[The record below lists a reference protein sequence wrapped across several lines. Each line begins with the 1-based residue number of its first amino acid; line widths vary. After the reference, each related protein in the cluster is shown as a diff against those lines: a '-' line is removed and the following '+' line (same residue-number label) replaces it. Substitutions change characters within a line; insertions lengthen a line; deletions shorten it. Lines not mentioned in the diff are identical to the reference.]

1 MALLAALSLPL
12 GFTDPSLAEVGSSVR
27 QNALQ
32 LPPLPCGGV
41 AAAVCGLGPSEPCY
55 YDAACDDSSLLGCN
69 AGGVGARCRF
79 CGFGEYDSIPCPE
92 AISTAHGDPLFK
104 RNTTQKKF
112 WMPLKEPVILMSWQA
127 LEPKETL
134 ELSGQAYET
143 PTTHDQ
149 WFDSFALTSN
159 GKQVFNVS
167 SGFSHLGTVRLS
179 LDGTAVGLTD
189 ERKSGAVNF
198 TSVRSPITLELT
210 KLPER
215 LRIGTKR
222 AQKLTVR
229 MSNGFAFS
237 VYSAKAAKF
246 ENATTQVKY
255 VHLNVRLDSGIP
267 AGATGVVPELA
278 GVVSMASSTKAML
291 KDQQTSQVPDP
302 DPNPNLHPDPDP
314 DPNPNPGPHPNP
326 NLNSDLNQDVVVGA
340 QKAKRRVQR
349 AQLNLV
355 QLQAAG
361 NLVL

>member
-12 GFTDPSLAEVGSSVR
+12 GFTDPSLAEAGSSVR
-27 QNALQ
+27 QKALQ

-79 CGFGEYDSIPCPE
+79 CGFGEYDSVPCPE

-112 WMPLKEPVILMSWQA
+112 WMPLKEPVVLMSWQA

-278 GVVSMASSTKAML
+278 GVVRMASSTKAML
-291 KDQQTSQVPDP
+291 KDQQTS
-302 DPNPNLHPDPDP
+302 
-314 DPNPNPGPHPNP
+314 
-326 NLNSDLNQDVVVGA
+326 QDVVVGA

>member
-12 GFTDPSLAEVGSSVR
+12 GFTDPSLAEAGSSVR
-27 QNALQ
+27 QKALQ

-79 CGFGEYDSIPCPE
+79 CGFGEYDSVPCPE
-92 AISTAHGDPLFK
+92 AISTAHGDPLFQ

-189 ERKSGAVNF
+189 ERIV
-198 TSVRSPITLELT
+198 
-210 KLPER
+210 
-215 LRIGTKR
+215 
-222 AQKLTVR
+222 
-229 MSNGFAFS
+229 
-237 VYSAKAAKF
+237 
-246 ENATTQVKY
+246 
-255 VHLNVRLDSGIP
+255 VRLFGQGCAISALHASSAAVAAALPATRHPPSSDAVAAHGGRLADSGRC
-267 AGATGVVPELA
+267 
-278 GVVSMASSTKAML
+278 
-291 KDQQTSQVPDP
+291 
-302 DPNPNLHPDPDP
+302 
-314 DPNPNPGPHPNP
+314 PG
-326 NLNSDLNQDVVVGA
+326 SA
-340 QKAKRRVQR
+340 
-349 AQLNLV
+349 
-355 QLQAAG
+355 
-361 NLVL
+361 

>member
-1 MALLAALSLPL
+1 LPL
-12 GFTDPSLAEVGSSVR
+12 GFTDPSLAEAGSSVR
-27 QNALQ
+27 QKALQ

-55 YDAACDDSSLLGCN
+55 YDAACDDGSLLGCN

-79 CGFGEYDSIPCPE
+79 CGFGEYDSVPCPE

-112 WMPLKEPVILMSWQA
+112 WMPLKEPVVLMSWQA

-278 GVVSMASSTKAML
+278 GVVRMASSTKAML
-291 KDQQTSQVPDP
+291 KDQQTSQ
-302 DPNPNLHPDPDP
+302 
-314 DPNPNPGPHPNP
+314 
-326 NLNSDLNQDVVVGA
+326 DVVVSA

>member
-1 MALLAALSLPL
+1 LPL
-12 GFTDPSLAEVGSSVR
+12 GFTDPSLAEAGSSVR
-27 QNALQ
+27 QKALQ

-79 CGFGEYDSIPCPE
+79 CGFGEYDSVPCPE

-112 WMPLKEPVILMSWQA
+112 WMPLKEPVVLMSWQA

-278 GVVSMASSTKAML
+278 GVVRMASSTKAML
-291 KDQQTSQVPDP
+291 KDQQTSQ
-302 DPNPNLHPDPDP
+302 
-314 DPNPNPGPHPNP
+314 
-326 NLNSDLNQDVVVGA
+326 DVVVST

>member
-1 MALLAALSLPL
+1 MAALLSLSLPL
-12 GFTDPSLAEVGSSVR
+12 GFTDPSLAEAGSSVR
-27 QNALQ
+27 QSALQ

-41 AAAVCGLGPSEPCY
+41 AAAVCGRGPSEPCY

-92 AISTAHGDPLFK
+92 AISTVHGDPLFK

-112 WMPLKEPVILMSWQA
+112 WMPLKEPVVLMSWEA
-127 LEPKETL
+127 LEPKAAL

-159 GKQVFNVS
+159 GKPVFNVS

-179 LDGTAVGLTD
+179 VDGTAVGVTD
-189 ERKSGAVNF
+189 ERKSGAMNF
-198 TSVRSPITLELT
+198 TSSRSPVTLELT

-222 AQKLTVR
+222 AQKLAVR
-229 MSNGFAFS
+229 MSDGFAFS

-255 VHLNVRLDSGIP
+255 VHLNLRLDSGIP
-267 AGATGVVPELA
+267 AGASGVVPELT
-278 GVVSMASSTKAML
+278 GVVSMASST
-291 KDQQTSQVPDP
+291 
-302 DPNPNLHPDPDP
+302 
-314 DPNPNPGPHPNP
+314 
-326 NLNSDLNQDVVVGA
+326 
-340 QKAKRRVQR
+340 
-349 AQLNLV
+349 
-355 QLQAAG
+355 
-361 NLVL
+361 

>member
-12 GFTDPSLAEVGSSVR
+12 GFTDPSLAEAGSSVR
-27 QNALQ
+27 QKALQ

-79 CGFGEYDSIPCPE
+79 CGFGEYDSVPCPE

-112 WMPLKEPVILMSWQA
+112 WMPLKEPVVLMSWQA

-278 GVVSMASSTKAML
+278 GVVRMASSTKAML
-291 KDQQTSQVPDP
+291 KDQQTSQ
-302 DPNPNLHPDPDP
+302 
-314 DPNPNPGPHPNP
+314 
-326 NLNSDLNQDVVVGA
+326 DVVVST

>member
-1 MALLAALSLPL
+1 
-12 GFTDPSLAEVGSSVR
+12 V
-27 QNALQ
+27 
-32 LPPLPCGGV
+32 
-41 AAAVCGLGPSEPCY
+41 
-55 YDAACDDSSLLGCN
+55 
-69 AGGVGARCRF
+69 
-79 CGFGEYDSIPCPE
+79 
-92 AISTAHGDPLFK
+92 HGDPLFK

-112 WMPLKEPVILMSWQA
+112 WMPLKEPVVLMSWQA

-278 GVVSMASSTKAML
+278 GVVRMASSTKAML
-291 KDQQTSQVPDP
+291 KDQQTSQ
-302 DPNPNLHPDPDP
+302 
-314 DPNPNPGPHPNP
+314 
-326 NLNSDLNQDVVVGA
+326 DVVVSA

>member
-12 GFTDPSLAEVGSSVR
+12 GFTDPSLAEAGSSVR
-27 QNALQ
+27 QKALQ

-79 CGFGEYDSIPCPE
+79 CGFGEYDSVPCPE
-92 AISTAHGDPLFK
+92 AMSTTHGDPLFK

-112 WMPLKEPVILMSWQA
+112 WMPLKEPVVLMSWKA

-215 LRIGTKR
+215 LRIGSKR
-222 AQKLTVR
+222 AQKLVVR

-278 GVVSMASSTKAML
+278 GVVRMASSTKAML
-291 KDQQTSQVPDP
+291 KDQQTSQ
-302 DPNPNLHPDPDP
+302 
-314 DPNPNPGPHPNP
+314 
-326 NLNSDLNQDVVVGA
+326 DVVVSA

>member
-12 GFTDPSLAEVGSSVR
+12 GFTDPSLAEAGSSVR
-27 QNALQ
+27 QKALQ

-79 CGFGEYDSIPCPE
+79 CGFGEYDSVPCPE

-112 WMPLKEPVILMSWQA
+112 WMPLKEPVVLMSWQA

-159 GKQVFNVS
+159 GKQIFNVS

-278 GVVSMASSTKAML
+278 GVVRMASSTKAML
-291 KDQQTSQVPDP
+291 KDQQTSQ
-302 DPNPNLHPDPDP
+302 
-314 DPNPNPGPHPNP
+314 
-326 NLNSDLNQDVVVGA
+326 DVVVST

>member
-1 MALLAALSLPL
+1 MS
-12 GFTDPSLAEVGSSVR
+12 GRVM
-27 QNALQ
+27 
-32 LPPLPCGGV
+32 V
-41 AAAVCGLGPSEPCY
+41 AAIPMCGLDHACCG
-55 YDAACDDSSLLGCN
+55 YDAPGCTS
-69 AGGVGARCRF
+69 GGVGARCRF

-326 NLNSDLNQDVVVGA
+326 NLNSDPNQDVVVGA

>member
-1 MALLAALSLPL
+1 MTSLLALLSGAS
-12 GFTDPSLAEVGSSVR
+12 GFTDPNEPSSSSVR
-27 QNALQ
+27 QVALQ
-32 LPPLPCGGV
+32 QPLPCGAV
-41 AAAVCGLGPSEPCY
+41 AAAVCGRGPSEPCY
-55 YDAACDDSSLLGCN
+55 YDAACDDSSLPGCN

-79 CGFGEYDSIPCPE
+79 CGFGEYDSVTCPGE
-92 AISTAHGDPLFK
+92 VSTTHGDPLFK

-112 WMPLKEPVILMSWQA
+112 WMPLKEPVTLMSWQT
-127 LEPKETL
+127 LDKEAL

-159 GKQVFNVS
+159 GKQIFNVS

-179 LDGTAVGLTD
+179 LDGASVGVTE

-198 TSVRSPITLELT
+198 TSTRSDITLELT

-229 MSNGFAFS
+229 MADGFTFS

-267 AGATGVVPELA
+267 AGASGVVPELA

-291 KDQQTSQVPDP
+291 KDQQTSQDA
-302 DPNPNLHPDPDP
+302 
-314 DPNPNPGPHPNP
+314 
-326 NLNSDLNQDVVVGA
+326 VVGA
-340 QKAKRRVQR
+340 QKAKRRLQR

-355 QLQAAG
+355 QLQAASG
-361 NLVL
+361 LLTL

>member
-1 MALLAALSLPL
+1 MGHAQPLREGHHLWDNKTTSGVPFWQQAMAAFLAALSLPL
-12 GFTDPSLAEVGSSVR
+12 GFTDPSLAEAGSSVR

-79 CGFGEYDSIPCPE
+79 CGFGEYDSVPCPE

-179 LDGTAVGLTD
+179 LDGSAVGLTE

-237 VYSAKAAKF
+237 V
-246 ENATTQVKY
+246 
-255 VHLNVRLDSGIP
+255 
-267 AGATGVVPELA
+267 
-278 GVVSMASSTKAML
+278 
-291 KDQQTSQVPDP
+291 
-302 DPNPNLHPDPDP
+302 
-314 DPNPNPGPHPNP
+314 
-326 NLNSDLNQDVVVGA
+326 
-340 QKAKRRVQR
+340 
-349 AQLNLV
+349 
-355 QLQAAG
+355 
-361 NLVL
+361 

>member
-1 MALLAALSLPL
+1 LPL
-12 GFTDPSLAEVGSSVR
+12 GFTDPSLAEAGSSVR
-27 QNALQ
+27 QKALQ

-79 CGFGEYDSIPCPE
+79 CGFGEYDSVPCPE

-112 WMPLKEPVILMSWQA
+112 WMPLKEPVVLMSWQA

-278 GVVSMASSTKAML
+278 GVVRMASSTKAML
-291 KDQQTSQVPDP
+291 KDQQTSQ
-302 DPNPNLHPDPDP
+302 
-314 DPNPNPGPHPNP
+314 
-326 NLNSDLNQDVVVGA
+326 DVVVSA